1 MSDVLNIIRKMT
13 DIIDNNID
21 RNILIQARTFLNVV
35 CLNVVKL
42 SIDEEKKT
50 MIKFFA
56 EQTFYKNYIDSV
68 QLKFFLYKITSYK
81 LKKFEESKLN
91 QMEDNQRKVYQTAKK
106 VTKSFL
112 ENTMNHTINQYNK
125 YIEVAKK
132 AVVKLQSVFRGKLTR
147 LIFKLEKMN
156 KLINEE
162 NEKAVERNRKK
173 SLNIKK

>member
-1 MSDVLNIIRKMT
+1 
-13 DIIDNNID
+13 
-21 RNILIQARTFLNVV
+21 
-35 CLNVVKL
+35 
-42 SIDEEKKT
+42 

-112 ENTMNHTINQYNK
+112 ENTMN
-125 YIEVAKK
+125 A
-132 AVVKLQSVFRGKLTR
+132 SVFE
-147 LIFKLEKMN
+147 IDP
-156 KLINEE
+156 INM
-162 NEKAVERNRKK
+162 RNPYE
-173 SLNIKK
+173 